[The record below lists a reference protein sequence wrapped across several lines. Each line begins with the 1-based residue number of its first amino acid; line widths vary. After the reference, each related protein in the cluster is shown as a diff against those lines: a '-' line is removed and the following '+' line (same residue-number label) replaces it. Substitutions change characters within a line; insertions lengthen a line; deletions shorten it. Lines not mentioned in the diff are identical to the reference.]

1 MVTKVNI
8 CDSLSD
14 GAQTASSTSSGYAS
28 HPSSNNNTDPAKL
41 DEERRSDGNLE
52 LGHSSAVSTLLV
64 SDSAV
69 PGPVWPDSKDSNK
82 VWSDPSKDSKTWPDS
97 KVGTH
102 GSLPLRAGHVASQI
116 QKLNIQ
122 LNQHEETARVV
133 RNREFV
139 TSISVESEGREE
151 EVVTGNIESKA
162 FDDPV
167 HYQNLDFHRGKGR
180 DGGTGRSKVAIQSN
194 SELAGR
200 GHPLPGLTGRAW
212 PGNSLNYTEKA
223 NLTKVPGMLKT
234 PDIASDRCFG
244 IRHKAMSPIGEE
256 QEKDTRMNDS
266 IVTNSLLMMT
276 SHSPAETMTDSDRQ
290 RGPSSSSTI
299 EVEKEERV
307 GKGPRLD
314 YLTKAVISS
323 QHASTLSR
331 AMNQAKRS
339 FRGSRRSS
347 LRSSSSTSKRR
358 SLGKR
363 RERSRA
369 SAAKHAGGGAEAMR
383 ELWERTGMKTNGR
396 KLLIESEDEDHGKT
410 NAGYQ
415 SDGSEVS
422 VPRVKGIRKL
432 PGPGHRKTGSQ
443 SSTTSYD
450 SMAPRGARP
459 KLIRSVSGESGQSV
473 GWEVRGGHRL
483 NGLPVVDLD
492 SVQMEGDSD
501 GSTKHVRFSAKTR
514 YSQFHNEDNS
524 PLAKGGRQGQ
534 TDMWDRYYGTLDPS
548 QLEAGFAPARS
559 VRNSGQKK
567 ALPPGIS
574 SDLVMER
581 ITTGLLRRK
590 ERKRRG
596 LRCFCKTFCFLL
608 LLTSFL
614 LVIVAVSIF
623 LSRGRNYFG
632 SLEV

>member
-1 MVTKVNI
+1 M
-8 CDSLSD
+8 
-14 GAQTASSTSSGYAS
+14 
-28 HPSSNNNTDPAKL
+28 
-41 DEERRSDGNLE
+41 
-52 LGHSSAVSTLLV
+52 
-64 SDSAV
+64 
-69 PGPVWPDSKDSNK
+69 
-82 VWSDPSKDSKTWPDS
+82 
-97 KVGTH
+97 
-102 GSLPLRAGHVASQI
+102 ASQI

-122 LNQHEETARVV
+122 LNQQETARVV
-133 RNREFV
+133 RSREFV
-139 TSISVESEGREE
+139 TSISVESEDREE
-151 EVVTGNIESKA
+151 EVVTGNVE
-162 FDDPV
+162 PLEETV
-167 HYQNLDFHRGKGR
+167 LYQNVDFHRERGR
-180 DGGTGRSKVAIQSN
+180 DERTRGRTAVQAS
-194 SELAGR
+194 SELANR
-200 GHPLPGLTGRAW
+200 GGQPLPGLTGRAW
-212 PGNSLNYTEKA
+212 PGTSLNYTEKS
-223 NLTKVPGMLKT
+223 NLTKVPFKVPDKVPGMLKT
-234 PDIASDRCFG
+234 PDVLASDRCFG

-256 QEKDTRMNDS
+256 HEKDTRMNDS

-276 SHSPAETMTDSDRQ
+276 SHSPGDTMTDSDKR
-290 RGPSSSSTI
+290 RGPSSSSTL
-299 EVEKEERV
+299 EVEKDDRTH
-307 GKGPRLD
+307 KGPRLD
-314 YLTKAVISS
+314 YFTKAVISS

-358 SLGKR
+358 SLGRR

-369 SAAKHAGGGAEAMR
+369 SAARHPGGGAEAMR

-396 KLLIESEDEDHGKT
+396 KLLIESEDEEQLQGKT

-422 VPRVKGIRKL
+422 VPRVRGIRKL
-432 PGPGHRKTGSQ
+432 PALGPSLGHRKTGSQ

-450 SMAPRGARP
+450 SVVGVRGGRP
-459 KLIRSVSGESGQSV
+459 KLVRSVSGESSGPSV
-473 GWEVRGGHRL
+473 GWEVRGGQRL

-514 YSQFHNEDNS
+514 YSQFHNEDKS
-524 PLAKGGRQGQ
+524 PHRKGGRQAQ
-534 TDMWDRYYGTLDPS
+534 TGMWDRYYGTLDPS
-548 QLEAGFAPARS
+548 QIEAGFGRARS
-559 VRNSGQKK
+559 ARNCSQKK
-567 ALPPGIS
+567 ALPGGLS

-632 SLEV
+632 SLKV

>member
-28 HPSSNNNTDPAKL
+28 HPSSNTNTEPAKL
-41 DEERRSDGNLE
+41 DEERNSGNLE
-52 LGHSSAVSTLLV
+52 VGGSSTVSTLLV

-69 PGPVWPDSKDSNK
+69 PGPVWPDSKDSSK
-82 VWSDPSKDSKTWPDS
+82 VWSDPNKAWPDS

-122 LNQHEETARVV
+122 LNEQETARVV

-151 EVVTGNIESKA
+151 EVVTGNNIEVG
-162 FDDPV
+162 DLDEPV
-167 HYQNLDFHRGKGR
+167 LYQNLDFHREKGR
-180 DGGTGRSKVAIQSN
+180 KGGAGRSRVAIQSS

-200 GHPLPGLTGRAW
+200 GAQPLPGLTGRAW

-234 PDIASDRCFG
+234 PEMASDRCFG

-331 AMNQAKRS
+331 AMNQAMNQAKRS
-339 FRGSRRSS
+339 FRGSRRS
-347 LRSSSSTSKRR
+347 LRSTTSKRR
-358 SLGKR
+358 NLGTR

-369 SAAKHAGGGAEAMR
+369 SAGKAGGGAEAMR

-396 KLLIESEDEDHGKT
+396 KLLIESEDEEHGKT

-432 PGPGHRKTGSQ
+432 PAGPGHRKTGSQ

-450 SMAPRGARP
+450 SVAPRGGARP

-514 YSQFHNEDNS
+514 YSQFHNEDSS
-524 PLAKGGRQGQ
+524 PLGKGGRQAQ

-548 QLEAGFAPARS
+548 QLENGFGAARS
-559 VRNSGQKK
+559 VRNCSQKK
-567 ALPPGIS
+567 VLPGIS

>member
-1 MVTKVNI
+1 MVTKVNV

-14 GAQTASSTSSGYAS
+14 GAQTTSSTSSGYAS
-28 HPSSNNNTDPAKL
+28 HPSSNNNTEPAKL
-41 DEERRSDGNLE
+41 DVERSSGNLE
-52 LGHSSAVSTLLV
+52 VGGSSTVSTLLV

-69 PGPVWPDSKDSNK
+69 PGPVWPDSKDSSK
-82 VWSDPSKDSKTWPDS
+82 VWSDPNNDKSKAWPDS

-122 LNQHEETARVV
+122 LNQQETARVV
-133 RNREFV
+133 RSREFV
-139 TSISVESEGREE
+139 TSISVESEDREE
-151 EVVTGNIESKA
+151 EVVTGNVE
-162 FDDPV
+162 PLEETV
-167 HYQNLDFHRGKGR
+167 VYQNVDFHREKGR
-180 DGGTGRSKVAIQSN
+180 DERTRGRTAVQAS
-194 SELAGR
+194 SELATR
-200 GHPLPGLTGRAW
+200 GGQPLPGLTGRAW
-212 PGNSLNYTEKA
+212 PGSSLNYTEKS

-234 PDIASDRCFG
+234 KVPGMLKTPDVLASDRCFG

-256 QEKDTRMNDS
+256 HEKDTRMNDS

-276 SHSPAETMTDSDRQ
+276 SHSPADTMTDSDKR
-290 RGPSSSSTI
+290 RGPSSSSTL
-299 EVEKEERV
+299 EVEKDERV

-314 YLTKAVISS
+314 YFTKAVISS

-358 SLGKR
+358 SLGRR

-369 SAAKHAGGGAEAMR
+369 SAARHPGGGAEAMR

-396 KLLIESEDEDHGKT
+396 KLLIESEDEEQLQGKT

-422 VPRVKGIRKL
+422 VPRVRGIRKL
-432 PGPGHRKTGSQ
+432 PALGPSLGHRKTGSQ

-450 SMAPRGARP
+450 SVVGSRGGRA
-459 KLIRSVSGESGQSV
+459 KLVRSVSGESSGPSV
-473 GWEVRGGHRL
+473 GWEVRGGQRL

-524 PLAKGGRQGQ
+524 PLAKGGRQAQ
-534 TDMWDRYYGTLDPS
+534 TEMWDRYYGTLDPS
-548 QLEAGFAPARS
+548 QLEAGFGPARS
-559 VRNSGQKK
+559 ARNCNQKK
-567 ALPPGIS
+567 VLAPGIS
-574 SDLVMER
+574 P
-581 ITTGLLRRK
+581 
-590 ERKRRG
+590 
-596 LRCFCKTFCFLL
+596 
-608 LLTSFL
+608 
-614 LVIVAVSIF
+614 
-623 LSRGRNYFG
+623 
-632 SLEV
+632 

>member
-1 MVTKVNI
+1 M
-8 CDSLSD
+8 
-14 GAQTASSTSSGYAS
+14 G
-28 HPSSNNNTDPAKL
+28 
-41 DEERRSDGNLE
+41 
-52 LGHSSAVSTLLV
+52 
-64 SDSAV
+64 
-69 PGPVWPDSKDSNK
+69 
-82 VWSDPSKDSKTWPDS
+82 
-97 KVGTH
+97 
-102 GSLPLRAGHVASQI
+102 
-116 QKLNIQ
+116 
-122 LNQHEETARVV
+122 
-133 RNREFV
+133 
-139 TSISVESEGREE
+139 
-151 EVVTGNIESKA
+151 
-162 FDDPV
+162 
-167 HYQNLDFHRGKGR
+167 
-180 DGGTGRSKVAIQSN
+180 
-194 SELAGR
+194 
-200 GHPLPGLTGRAW
+200 
-212 PGNSLNYTEKA
+212 
-223 NLTKVPGMLKT
+223 
-234 PDIASDRCFG
+234 
-244 IRHKAMSPIGEE
+244 
-256 QEKDTRMNDS
+256 
-266 IVTNSLLMMT
+266 
-276 SHSPAETMTDSDRQ
+276 
-290 RGPSSSSTI
+290 
-299 EVEKEERV
+299 EKEERV

-369 SAAKHAGGGAEAMR
+369 SAARHPGGGAEAMR

-396 KLLIESEDEDHGKT
+396 KLLIESEDEEQVQGKT

-422 VPRVKGIRKL
+422 VPRVRGIRKL
-432 PGPGHRKTGSQ
+432 PALGPSLGHRKTGSQ

-450 SMAPRGARP
+450 SVVGVRGGRA
-459 KLIRSVSGESGQSV
+459 KLVRSVSGESSGPSV
-473 GWEVRGGHRL
+473 GWEVRGGQRL

-524 PLAKGGRQGQ
+524 PHPKGGRQAQ

-548 QLEAGFAPARS
+548 QIEAGFGRARS
-559 VRNSGQKK
+559 ARNCSQKK
-567 ALPPGIS
+567 VIPGIS

-632 SLEV
+632 SLKV

>member
-1 MVTKVNI
+1 MV
-8 CDSLSD
+8 
-14 GAQTASSTSSGYAS
+14 
-28 HPSSNNNTDPAKL
+28 
-41 DEERRSDGNLE
+41 RS
-52 LGHSSAVSTLLV
+52 
-64 SDSAV
+64 
-69 PGPVWPDSKDSNK
+69 
-82 VWSDPSKDSKTWPDS
+82 
-97 KVGTH
+97 
-102 GSLPLRAGHVASQI
+102 
-116 QKLNIQ
+116 
-122 LNQHEETARVV
+122 
-133 RNREFV
+133 REFV
-139 TSISVESEGREE
+139 TSISVESEDREE
-151 EVVTGNIESKA
+151 EVVTGNVE
-162 FDDPV
+162 PLEETV
-167 HYQNLDFHRGKGR
+167 VYQNVDFHREKGR
-180 DGGTGRSKVAIQSN
+180 DERTRGRTAVQTS
-194 SELAGR
+194 SELANR
-200 GHPLPGLTGRAW
+200 GGQPLPGLTGRAW
-212 PGNSLNYTEKA
+212 PGSSLNYTEKS
-223 NLTKVPGMLKT
+223 NLTKVPFKVPDKVPGMLKT
-234 PDIASDRCFG
+234 PDVLSSDRCFG

-256 QEKDTRMNDS
+256 HEKDTRMNDS

-276 SHSPAETMTDSDRQ
+276 SHSPAETMTDSDKR
-290 RGPSSSSTI
+290 RGASSSSTL
-299 EVEKEERV
+299 EVEKDDRTH
-307 GKGPRLD
+307 KGPRLD
-314 YLTKAVISS
+314 YFTKAVISS

-358 SLGKR
+358 SLGRR

-369 SAAKHAGGGAEAMR
+369 SAARHPGGGAEAMR

-396 KLLIESEDEDHGKT
+396 KLLIESEDEEQVQGKT

-422 VPRVKGIRKL
+422 VPRVRGIRKL
-432 PGPGHRKTGSQ
+432 PALGPSLGHRKTGSQ

-450 SMAPRGARP
+450 SVVGVRGGRP
-459 KLIRSVSGESGQSV
+459 KLVRSVSGESSGPSV
-473 GWEVRGGHRL
+473 GWEVRGGQRL

-514 YSQFHNEDNS
+514 YSQFHNEDKS
-524 PLAKGGRQGQ
+524 PHPKGGRQAQ
-534 TDMWDRYYGTLDPS
+534 TGMWDRYYGTLDPS
-548 QLEAGFAPARS
+548 QIEAGFGRARS
-559 VRNSGQKK
+559 ARNCSQKK
-567 ALPPGIS
+567 ALPGGLS
-574 SDLVMER
+574 SDLVMDR

-632 SLEV
+632 SLKV

>member
-82 VWSDPSKDSKTWPDS
+82 VWSDPSKDSKAWPDS

-122 LNQHEETARVV
+122 LNQQETARVV

-139 TSISVESEGREE
+139 TSISVESEDREE
-151 EVVTGNIESKA
+151 EVVTGNVE
-162 FDDPV
+162 PLEETV
-167 HYQNLDFHRGKGR
+167 LYQNVDFHREKGR
-180 DGGTGRSKVAIQSN
+180 DERTRGRTAVQTS
-194 SELAGR
+194 SELANR
-200 GHPLPGLTGRAW
+200 GGQPLLGLTDRAW
-212 PGNSLNYTEKA
+212 PGSSLNYTEKS
-223 NLTKVPGMLKT
+223 NLTKVPFMLKT
-234 PDIASDRCFG
+234 PNAMASDRCFG

-256 QEKDTRMNDS
+256 HEKDTRMNDS
-266 IVTNSLLMMT
+266 IVTNSLLLMT
-276 SHSPAETMTDSDRQ
+276 SHSPADTMTDSDKR
-290 RGPSSSSTI
+290 RGLSSSSTL
-299 EVEKEERV
+299 EVEKDERTS
-307 GKGPRLD
+307 KGPRLD

-432 PGPGHRKTGSQ
+432 PAGPGHRKTGSQ

-450 SMAPRGARP
+450 SAAPRGARP

-524 PLAKGGRQGQ
+524 PHPKGGRQAQ

-548 QLEAGFAPARS
+548 QLEAGFGPARS
-559 VRNSGQKK
+559 ARNCNQKK

-581 ITTGLLRRK
+581 IMTGLLRRK

>member
-1 MVTKVNI
+1 M
-8 CDSLSD
+8 
-14 GAQTASSTSSGYAS
+14 
-28 HPSSNNNTDPAKL
+28 
-41 DEERRSDGNLE
+41 
-52 LGHSSAVSTLLV
+52 
-64 SDSAV
+64 
-69 PGPVWPDSKDSNK
+69 
-82 VWSDPSKDSKTWPDS
+82 
-97 KVGTH
+97 
-102 GSLPLRAGHVASQI
+102 ASQI

-122 LNQHEETARVV
+122 LNQQETARVV

-151 EVVTGNIESKA
+151 EVITGNNIESRNL
-162 FDDPV
+162 DEPV
-167 HYQNLDFHRGKGR
+167 LYQNLDFLREKGR
-180 DGGTGRSKVAIQSN
+180 DEGNTRSRVAIQSN

-200 GHPLPGLTGRAW
+200 GAQPLPGLTGRAW

-234 PDIASDRCFG
+234 PEMASDRCFG

-266 IVTNSLLMMT
+266 IVTSSLLMMT
-276 SHSPAETMTDSDRQ
+276 SHSPADTMTDSDKR

-299 EVEKEERV
+299 EVEKDERSS
-307 GKGPRLD
+307 KGPRLD
-314 YLTKAVISS
+314 YFTKAVISS

-358 SLGKR
+358 SLGRR

-369 SAAKHAGGGAEAMR
+369 SAARHAGGGAEAMR

-396 KLLIESEDEDHGKT
+396 KLLIESEDEDPGKT

-432 PGPGHRKTGSQ
+432 PAAGPGHRKTGSQ

-450 SMAPRGARP
+450 SVAAPRGARP

-524 PLAKGGRQGQ
+524 PLAKGGRQAQ

-548 QLEAGFAPARS
+548 QLEGGFGPARS
-559 VRNSGQKK
+559 ARNCSQKK
-567 ALPPGIS
+567 TLPPGIS

>member
-1 MVTKVNI
+1 M
-8 CDSLSD
+8 
-14 GAQTASSTSSGYAS
+14 G
-28 HPSSNNNTDPAKL
+28 
-41 DEERRSDGNLE
+41 
-52 LGHSSAVSTLLV
+52 
-64 SDSAV
+64 
-69 PGPVWPDSKDSNK
+69 
-82 VWSDPSKDSKTWPDS
+82 
-97 KVGTH
+97 
-102 GSLPLRAGHVASQI
+102 
-116 QKLNIQ
+116 
-122 LNQHEETARVV
+122 
-133 RNREFV
+133 
-139 TSISVESEGREE
+139 
-151 EVVTGNIESKA
+151 
-162 FDDPV
+162 
-167 HYQNLDFHRGKGR
+167 
-180 DGGTGRSKVAIQSN
+180 
-194 SELAGR
+194 
-200 GHPLPGLTGRAW
+200 
-212 PGNSLNYTEKA
+212 
-223 NLTKVPGMLKT
+223 
-234 PDIASDRCFG
+234 
-244 IRHKAMSPIGEE
+244 
-256 QEKDTRMNDS
+256 
-266 IVTNSLLMMT
+266 
-276 SHSPAETMTDSDRQ
+276 
-290 RGPSSSSTI
+290 
-299 EVEKEERV
+299 EKEERV

-347 LRSSSSTSKRR
+347 LRSSSSTSKQR
-358 SLGKR
+358 SLGRR

-369 SAAKHAGGGAEAMR
+369 SAARHPGGGAEAMR

-396 KLLIESEDEDHGKT
+396 KLLIESEDEEQLQWKT

-422 VPRVKGIRKL
+422 VPRVRGIRKL
-432 PGPGHRKTGSQ
+432 PALGHQLGHRKTGSQ

-450 SMAPRGARP
+450 SDVGARGGRA
-459 KLIRSVSGESGQSV
+459 KLVRSVSGESSGPSV

-514 YSQFHNEDNS
+514 YSQFHNEDSS
-524 PLAKGGRQGQ
+524 PLGKGGRQAQ

-548 QLEAGFAPARS
+548 QLEGGFGAARS
-559 VRNSGQKK
+559 VRNCSQKK
-567 ALPPGIS
+567 VLPGIS

-632 SLEV
+632 SLKV

>member
-14 GAQTASSTSSGYAS
+14 GAQTTSSTSSGYAS
-28 HPSSNNNTDPAKL
+28 HPSSNTNTEPAKL
-41 DEERRSDGNLE
+41 DVERSRSDASNLE
-52 LGHSSAVSTLLV
+52 VGGSSTVSTLLV

-69 PGPVWPDSKDSNK
+69 PGPVWPDSKDSSK
-82 VWSDPSKDSKTWPDS
+82 VWSDPNKVWLDS

-122 LNQHEETARVV
+122 LNQQETARVV

-151 EVVTGNIESKA
+151 EVITGNNIEVG
-162 FDDPV
+162 DLNEPV
-167 HYQNLDFHRGKGR
+167 LYQNLDFHREKGR
-180 DGGTGRSKVAIQSN
+180 EGGAGRNRVAIQSN

-200 GHPLPGLTGRAW
+200 GAQPLPGLTGRAW

-234 PDIASDRCFG
+234 PEMASDRCFG

-276 SHSPAETMTDSDRQ
+276 SHSPAETMTGSDKR
-290 RGPSSSSTI
+290 RGPSSSSTL
-299 EVEKEERV
+299 EVEKDERV

-314 YLTKAVISS
+314 YFTKAVISS

-358 SLGKR
+358 SLGRR

-369 SAAKHAGGGAEAMR
+369 GAARHPGGGAEAMR

-396 KLLIESEDEDHGKT
+396 KLLIESEDEEQLQGKT

-422 VPRVKGIRKL
+422 VPRVRGIRKL
-432 PGPGHRKTGSQ
+432 PALGPSLGHRKTGSQ

-450 SMAPRGARP
+450 SVVGPRGGP
-459 KLIRSVSGESGQSV
+459 
-473 GWEVRGGHRL
+473 
-483 NGLPVVDLD
+483 
-492 SVQMEGDSD
+492 
-501 GSTKHVRFSAKTR
+501 
-514 YSQFHNEDNS
+514 
-524 PLAKGGRQGQ
+524 
-534 TDMWDRYYGTLDPS
+534 
-548 QLEAGFAPARS
+548 
-559 VRNSGQKK
+559 
-567 ALPPGIS
+567 
-574 SDLVMER
+574 
-581 ITTGLLRRK
+581 
-590 ERKRRG
+590 
-596 LRCFCKTFCFLL
+596 
-608 LLTSFL
+608 
-614 LVIVAVSIF
+614 
-623 LSRGRNYFG
+623 
-632 SLEV
+632 